1 MTAVSTIARLIHHWA
16 STQPDAIALL
26 GVNRDPLTYGQLY
39 RHLGQ
44 VAGALR
50 SQGIAPSDPVAVV
63 LSNGPDMAAAFGA
76 IAAAACCAPLNPGY
90 RAPEYEFYLSDLG
103 AKALIVQAG
112 LDTPARAVAQ
122 AHQIPVIELTPG
134 DPMAGAFSLGV
145 EAAAPVEDFAQ
156 PGDTALILH
165 TSGTTSRP
173 KMVPLTQA
181 NLCQSAHNIAA
192 TLALTPS
199 DRCLNVMPL
208 FHIHGLMAALLA
220 SLKAGASVV
229 CTPGFQ
235 GDRFFDWMQT
245 FSPTWYSAVP
255 TMHQTV
261 LAQASHHPDA
271 IAQHPLRF
279 IRSSS
284 AALPA
289 PILAGLEAQFNAP
302 VIEAY
307 GMTEAAHQMS
317 SNPLPPAP
325 RKPGAVGLAAGPE
338 VAIMDEAGHLLP
350 QGSVGEVVIRGANV
364 TAGYAQNPDANAK
377 AFTDG
382 WFRTGDQGYFD
393 ADHYLYLKGRLK
405 EIINRGGEKVA
416 PLEIDTV
423 LMAHPEV
430 HQAVAFA
437 VPHPTL
443 GEDIALAVVLKPGAT
458 LTRPAIREYLFERL
472 ADFKVPSQVA
482 IVEAIPKGATGK
494 LQRIGLVDK
503 LADKLVA
510 AAVPPRT
517 PIEQITAAVIQAVL
531 GLNTLSVHDNFFMIG
546 GDSLRGT
553 QVTNRLSVLFNL
565 TLPNTALF
573 RWPTVAELA
582 TFLTAEMP
590 DPEAVAAIADVLID
604 LAKLPPEA
612 ITQIIY
618 DL

>member
-50 SQGIAPSDPVAVV
+50 GQGIAPGDPVAVV
-63 LSNGPDMAAAFGA
+63 LPNGPDMAAAFGA

-103 AKALIVQAG
+103 AKALIIQAG
-112 LDTPARAVAQ
+112 LDSPARAVAQ
-122 AHQIPVIELTPG
+122 THQIPVIELTPG

-261 LAQASHHPDA
+261 LAQASHHPDV

-307 GMTEAAHQMS
+307 GMTEAAHQMA
-317 SNPLPPAP
+317 SNPLPPDP

-338 VAIMDEAGHLLP
+338 VAIMDEAGYLLP
-350 QGSVGEVVIRGANV
+350 QSSVGEVVIRGANV

-531 GLNTLSVHDNFFMIG
+531 GLDTLSVHDNFFMIG

>member
-50 SQGIAPSDPVAVV
+50 GQGIAPSDPVAVV
-63 LSNGPDMAAAFGA
+63 LPNGPDMAAAFGA

-261 LAQASHHPDA
+261 LAQASHHPDV

-307 GMTEAAHQMS
+307 GMTEAAHQMA
-317 SNPLPPAP
+317 SNPLPPDP

-531 GLNTLSVHDNFFMIG
+531 GLDTLSVHDNFFMIG

>member
-50 SQGIAPSDPVAVV
+50 SQGIAPGDPVAVV

-261 LAQASHHPDA
+261 LAQASHHPDV

-307 GMTEAAHQMS
+307 GMTEAAHQMA

-531 GLNTLSVHDNFFMIG
+531 GLDTLSVHDNFFMIG